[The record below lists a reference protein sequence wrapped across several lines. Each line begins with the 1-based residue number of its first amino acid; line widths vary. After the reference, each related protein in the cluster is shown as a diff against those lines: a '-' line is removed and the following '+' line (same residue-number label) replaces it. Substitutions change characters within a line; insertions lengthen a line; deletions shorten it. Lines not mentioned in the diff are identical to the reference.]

1 MHMRSVGRFKTCSWT
16 FLQEQNACILS
27 TSCTCGTGLNETE
40 TMQCK
45 MRTYELARIWGHL
58 QFKCYKERMN
68 HLCFKVAIITT
79 VYLEVRSVRTCLW
92 SACCQS
98 SFSLVRSRY
107 NLRRVRNSPKMTSM
121 HLKQYFV
128 KFYENIFLMPTA
140 KSCAGL
146 CWFLYCPACMNN
158 NQTSL

>member
-1 MHMRSVGRFKTCSWT
+1 
-16 FLQEQNACILS
+16 
-27 TSCTCGTGLNETE
+27 
-40 TMQCK
+40 
-45 MRTYELARIWGHL
+45 
-58 QFKCYKERMN
+58 MN

-107 NLRRVRNSPKMTSM
+107 NLRKVRNSPKMTSM
-121 HLKQYFV
+121 HLKQFFV

-146 CWFLYCPACMNN
+146 CWFLYCPACMNSN
-158 NQTSL
+158 IQCIVDVNIFFEQLNDTDDIMQTRTFIFICKSFLKWSIYIQLYHFRFLLDYRFIHCFLIRNLDTKIVK